1 MISAILLAAGESNR
15 MGQPKQLLPF
25 GQSTIV
31 ERTIDNLLDS
41 AVSETIVV
49 LGYRDEEIR
58 KTIADKPVK
67 IAINPDYQQGM
78 SASIIAGLKQINK
91 RARAVLIALG
101 DQPFVDSRTINS
113 LIEAFIANKRGIIIP
128 VYQGRRGNPVIFA
141 IRYKGELLNLKGD
154 IGGREIVKRHP
165 EDMLEVAVNC
175 EGVLFDI
182 DTAENY
188 TSMVKLN
195 PGEKH
200 KKGEIWRKIAK
211 AIMLSG
217 RVGLESSLGFWY
229 LALSGDCLRLR
240 WVAFSI

>member
-67 IAINPDYQQGM
+67 IAINPDYQQGI

-91 RARAVLIALG
+91 RARAVLLALG
-101 DQPFVDSRTINS
+101 DQPFVDSQTITS
-113 LIEAFIANKRGIIIP
+113 LVKAFRANNKGIIIP

-141 IRYKGELLNLKGD
+141 IRYKGELLNLNGD
-154 IGGREIVKRHP
+154 TGGREIIKRHP
-165 EDMLEVAVNC
+165 DDVLEVAVNC
-175 EGVLFDI
+175 EGVLLDI

-188 TSMVKLN
+188 TSMIKLN
-195 PGEKH
+195 PEKSIRKDRYGE
-200 KKGEIWRKIAK
+200 R
-211 AIMLSG
+211 
-217 RVGLESSLGFWY
+217 
-229 LALSGDCLRLR
+229 
-240 WVAFSI
+240 

>member
-31 ERTIDNLLDS
+31 ERTIDNFLNS

-58 KTIADKPVK
+58 KTISGKPVK

-101 DQPFVDSRTINS
+101 DQPFVDSQTINS
-113 LIEAFIANKRGIIIP
+113 LVEAFIANNKGIIIP
-128 VYQGRRGNPVIFA
+128 VYQGRRGNPVIFT

-154 IGGREIVKRHP
+154 IGGREIIKRHP
-165 EDMLEVAVNC
+165 DDVLEVAVNC
-175 EGVLFDI
+175 EGVLLDI
-182 DTAENY
+182 DTIESY
-188 TSMVKLN
+188 TSITFN
-195 PGEKH
+195 PDK
-200 KKGEIWRKIAK
+200 
-211 AIMLSG
+211 
-217 RVGLESSLGFWY
+217 
-229 LALSGDCLRLR
+229 
-240 WVAFSI
+240 